1 MFQYLTEFLLMGK
14 FKGFLIEKDALWNE
28 TTINWKKYI

>member
-14 FKGFLIEKDALWNE
+14 FKGFLIEKDAL
-28 TTINWKKYI
+28 